1 LSFLQGRQ
9 PNDPTVKTLD
19 YRKTYLDLVR
29 GLEGQLERDEALS
42 TAVGGEYSA
51 VGKLEHFLLRS
62 LGLADGHLVVDVGCG
77 SGRLATQLAPHR
89 GIRYLGC
96 DVVDA
101 LICQASRVTRRG
113 DWTFVCTD
121 GSRIPSPAGVAD
133 FVCFF
138 SVFTHIVHEDIFR
151 YFNDAH
157 RVLQP
162 GGLLV
167 FSFLE
172 FRIGSHWTPFAQSL
186 ESGSFGRPLTQFI
199 DRDAIRAWA
208 GHVGFDVIQLFD
220 GDKPHIPLPEEVCW
234 ENGDRMR
241 TLGNLGQS
249 VAVLQKP
256 TLPAT

>member
-1 LSFLQGRQ
+1 M
-9 PNDPTVKTLD
+9 KTLD
-19 YRKTYLDLVR
+19 YRKSYLEFVR
-29 GLEGQLERDEALS
+29 GLEDRLEQGQALR

-77 SGRLATQLAPHR
+77 SGRLSAQLAPHG

-101 LICQASRVTRRG
+101 LVAQASRISSRS
-113 DWTFVCTD
+113 DWTFACTD
-121 GSRIPSPAGVAD
+121 GSRIPCAAGLAD

-138 SVFTHIVHEDIFR
+138 SVFTHLLHEDTFR
-151 YFNDAH
+151 YIREAH
-157 RVLQP
+157 RVLRP
-162 GGLLV
+162 GGFLV

-172 FRIGSHWTPFAQSL
+172 FRIRSHWTPFEQSL
-186 ESGSFGRPLTQFI
+186 THGGFGSPLTQFI

-208 GHVGFDVIQLFD
+208 DHSGLDILQLSD
-220 GDKPHIPLPEEVCW
+220 GDKPHIPLPEEVGW
-234 ENGDRMR
+234 ESGVRMR

-256 TLPAT
+256 PTPAP